1 MKEIVR
7 KRNILK
13 NMYTLVIVCVLICC
27 NFSVLS
33 ITTIGMAKQSNNLEI
48 KSSKSSGSQA
58 SSSVDFILLEEN
70 FTDGNMPPEG
80 DSGDWSLQQTNPS
93 ETWYIDSTVPYTN
106 PYCGTIHRDAS
117 VTLQDEW
124 LITPSLNFNDV
135 YSEITLGFHWYTCYY
150 TTAYKR
156 YIELNIS
163 ISIDGGVNWTN
174 IWSFDDMDMGV
185 PPNPFTDWDWYESNY
200 LDQKPIDLSDYIGE
214 SDVRIAF
221 QYYSNTTASADQQEF
236 SIDEIYVIARGP
248 GTNFTCDAGGPYSWW
263 WPMQY
268 EYFPNGVRFHGNV
281 TNGTI
286 FTQFLWD
293 FGDGNTSLSIPLNT
307 DPIHFYNEIGIFNV
321 TLTVKD
327 TTFSPPRINVSRTTI
342 TLFLLKPPEINITA
356 PKISIGIK
364 ATINNVG
371 EYNATFVGWEI
382 NISWGPLQLREK
394 TISHGSIANLEAGS
408 SETIQSY
415 GYFFGFGRLHIMVT
429 AIPENQPGLIKNF
442 NGFKIGPFVF
452 VS

>member
-1 MKEIVR
+1 
-7 KRNILK
+7 
-13 NMYTLVIVCVLICC
+13 
-27 NFSVLS
+27 
-33 ITTIGMAKQSNNLEI
+33 
-48 KSSKSSGSQA
+48 
-58 SSSVDFILLEEN
+58 
-70 FTDGNMPPEG
+70 
-80 DSGDWSLQQTNPS
+80 
-93 ETWYIDSTVPYTN
+93 
-106 PYCGTIHRDAS
+106 
-117 VTLQDEW
+117 
-124 LITPSLNFNDV
+124 
-135 YSEITLGFHWYTCYY
+135 
-150 TTAYKR
+150 
-156 YIELNIS
+156 
-163 ISIDGGVNWTN
+163 
-174 IWSFDDMDMGV
+174 MGV